1 MSDDEQSSEA
11 RAPTSEQLRN
21 QWPNVHLLKARK
33 FFRLDE
39 NPPNRWV
46 LGLDGIDAN
55 DRGPGE
61 WGDRFAFVAGGSEFL
76 KIANEIQRKLAPL
89 EPTLEERIF
98 DELGKIRRLLEIL
111 EDRE

>member
-1 MSDDEQSSEA
+1 MSDNEQSSEA

-33 FFRLDE
+33 FFRLDG
-39 NPPNRWV
+39 NPPSRWV

-61 WGDRFAFVAGGSEFL
+61 WGDRFAFVADGSEFL
-76 KIANEIQRKLAPL
+76 KIANEIQQKLNPP
-89 EPTLEERIF
+89 EPTWEEKLF
-98 DELGKIRRLLEIL
+98 AEMKEIRELLEKK
-111 EDRE
+111 DCS

>member
-1 MSDDEQSSEA
+1 MSDDLTNEA
-11 RAPTSEQLRN
+11 TPLSFEKLCN

-39 NPPNRWV
+39 NSPGRCV
-46 LGLDGIDAN
+46 LGLVGIDAN

-61 WGDRFAFVAGGSEFL
+61 WEDRYAFVADAREFL

-89 EPTLEERIF
+89 EPTLEEKIF
-98 DELGKIRRLLEIL
+98 AELKEIRKLV
-111 EDRE
+111 EDKA